1 MVMIII
7 MRRIYTYILALLAL
21 SAACQRVDLPEELPT
36 EKPSDLPTGAIGR
49 KATITFSTAELMG
62 PETKGVIDPSVD
74 VNTLYL
80 IVFDANGMLVEKCKA
95 TKLDTSDHD
104 DHQHGRH
111 YTVTLTTTDE
121 PRIIHFVANC
131 PISQV
136 VYGHETSIIGNMY
149 VDRNNWEHKTEYETA
164 YWARIEVPYILVE
177 EKEVTQED
185 GTTKIVTSLDANI
198 VSKFMHVPLLRNYAE
213 ITVTDET
220 DNTFGFI
227 GFTVY
232 NLLDRG
238 TIAPYNSNTQEF
250 QSFTYVDPDTQELKN
265 YLYPEISSLNYE
277 GHALISA
284 QLVTDFIRNDDGT
297 VKIYESN
304 KPFYVYERKVSVMT
318 DEEEKWRESPPH
330 IIIKGRYNHGDPVTD
345 NSPIY
350 YYKMDLVYTEKD
362 EDGYEEIKY
371 YNILRN
377 FMYQFNLKAVHDEG
391 YSTLA
396 EAVAGA
402 AGNNISG
409 SSSTSKLTNVS
420 DNEGRLWVSYTDTT
434 LVTNNAVT
442 LKYKYVPNYYDST
455 KDDYQQVKNGQ
466 VRFENIEGDVIT
478 GIDIANSDITG
489 TGPWAGYRNVTVY
502 VKDPEAITHQQAL
515 QLKTNSAHLNRQ
527 IRYTLR
533 EKLDMVVECTP
544 KVSGSMMQPV
554 TVDIKLPTGMTD
566 DMFPL
571 MLNMET
577 YNRTLSPDAGNKNNP
592 AIPVTAGPSIIDI
605 DGRRGEN
612 SYYYTVTI
620 PTFSAYQAMKNDGYV
635 LHTYWLTNKADN
647 ASTMYVDN
655 KYFNQGSDSWQNYK
669 YTFSNVSCTSS
680 AVGVGKEVTIS
691 FTMANGAIGKPV
703 TISLVGMKYTGTL
716 GGVNYTDATVVTYTP
731 PSSNVTISGFKTTT
745 ATDPVSFT
753 LDADEYNI
761 YGPVEGARQTYQFN
775 GAFVDVTS
783 LAAEEDIEVDFTF
796 NVPADAFNALKAL
809 DPEATANGVPMYV
822 TLDRLMPA
830 DDQLVYSQLRV
841 EGDRYLYLIKK
852 AGTQTIRLA
861 TTEDAGGACK
871 VTLQAEYFDTETKE
885 IQQKGR
891 EFRSLKINNNRIAQ
905 GLGRSVDIT
914 FQLDAAEGNNA
925 QKDVTVTLT
934 NMTINGEHTV
944 TFNTGDN
951 NAVTNNNGTYTI
963 RNVVTADD
971 PAGQLKVA
979 ITAKGYSSREATFN
993 KERPMPKFTTSLDKT
1008 NVGADA
1014 DQVVT
1019 LTFSSEDLLD
1029 GMAVTLELD
1038 GLKPQD
1044 NLPTKAVSYIY
1055 TVKGTGTQTIKLVT
1069 TESITTN
1076 KTCTIQLKADG
1087 FEDSAVATVQQTAA
1101 TYALKMSNASRQ
1113 NEIYNSQV
1121 CYLLDQPLAT
1131 NTTYT
1136 FKCHVKATSNINSL
1150 SIYLQQEPA
1159 NEQNYDPKMQNITT
1173 QWKEITTTITTDG
1186 RQFNVITFNIGQFV
1200 GDIYMDNVSLKR
1212 NGNNTELMKNNDF
1225 ESGNCDGWFIKG
1237 NATFECVPEGYEP

>member
-1 MVMIII
+1 

-21 SAACQRVDLPEELPT
+21 CVSCQRIDLPEDSQDDQT
-36 EKPSDLPTGAIGR
+36 SDLPTCAIGS
-49 KATITFSTAELMG
+49 KATITFSTAELMN

-80 IVFDANGMLVEKCKA
+80 IVFDENGMLVEKCKA
-95 TKLDTSDHD
+95 TKLDNSDHD

-121 PRIIHFVANC
+121 RRIIHFVANC

-136 VYGHETSIIGNMY
+136 MYGHETSIIGNMY
-149 VDRNNWEHKTEYETA
+149 VDRNNWEQKTEYETS
-164 YWARIEVPYILVE
+164 YWARIEVPYILVNE
-177 EKEVTQED
+177 EEVTLED

-213 ITVTDET
+213 ITVTDKT
-220 DNTFGFI
+220 PDNTFEFI
-227 GFTVY
+227 GYTVY

-238 TIAPYNSNTQEF
+238 TIAPYNSNTQKF
-250 QSFTYVDPDTQELKN
+250 QSFIYTDEETQEIKN
-265 YLYPEISSLNYE
+265 YSYPQLEDLKYE
-277 GHALISA
+277 GHALTSA

-297 VKIYESN
+297 VKIYASD

-330 IIIKGRYNHGDPVTD
+330 IIIKGRYNHGKPVTD
-345 NSPIY
+345 SSPIY

-362 EDGYEEIKY
+362 NQGFEEIKY

-377 FMYQFNLKAVHDEG
+377 FMYQFNLTAVHDEG
-391 YSTLA
+391 YATLA

-420 DNEGRLWVSYTDTT
+420 DNEGRLWVNYTDTT
-434 LVTNNAVT
+434 LVTGNAVS
-442 LKYKYVPNYYDST
+442 LKYKYVPNYYGTEGSKYK
-455 KDDYQQVKNGQ
+455 KDDIHNEL

-478 GIDIANSDITG
+478 GIEIADSDITG
-489 TGPWAGYRNVTVY
+489 TGQWSGYRNVTVY
-502 VKDPEAITHQQAL
+502 VKDPEKIIHQQVL
-515 QLKTNSAHLNRQ
+515 KLKTNSAHLNRQ

-533 EKLDMVVECTP
+533 EKLTMEVECTP
-544 KVSGSMMQPV
+544 KVARSMMQPV

-571 MLNMET
+571 VLNMET
-577 YNRTLSPDAGNKNNP
+577 YNRTLSPDAAKNT
-592 AIPVTAGPSIIDI
+592 IPVTAGPSIID
-605 DGRRGEN
+605 GRRDEL

-620 PTFSAYQAMKNDGYV
+620 PTFDAYKELNNTGYV
-635 LHTYWLTNKADN
+635 YSTYWKTNKADN
-647 ASTMYVDN
+647 ASTIYVDN
-655 KYFNQGSDSWQNYK
+655 KYFNQGSDSWQNYT
-669 YTFSNVSCTSS
+669 YTFSNVSCASS
-680 AVGVGKEVTIS
+680 AVGVGKDVTIS
-691 FTMANGAIGKPV
+691 FTMDNSDGSFKGRKIA
-703 TISLVGMKYTGTL
+703 ISLDGMTYNGQKSFEYTVPNTNNTTRNL
-716 GGVNYTDATVVTYTP
+716 
-731 PSSNVTISGFKTTT
+731 SISGLKTTT

-775 GAFVDVTS
+775 GAFVNVTS
-783 LAAEEDIEVDFTF
+783 LAAEADVEVDFTF

-830 DDQLVYSQLRV
+830 DDQLVYSQLRA
-841 EGDRYLYLIKK
+841 EGDRYLYLIKQ

-861 TTEDAGGACK
+861 TTEEAGGACK

-885 IQQKGR
+885 INQVGR
-891 EFRSLKINNNRIAQ
+891 EFRSLKITNDRIAQ
-905 GLGRSVDIT
+905 GLGRSVNIT

-963 RNVVTADD
+963 KNVVTADD
-971 PAGQLKVA
+971 PAGQLKVS

-993 KERPMPKFTTSLDKT
+993 KERPKPKFTTSLNKT
-1008 NVGADA
+1008 SLGADA
-1014 DQVVT
+1014 GQEVI
-1019 LTFSSEDLLD
+1019 LTFSSEDLVN
-1029 GMAVTLELD
+1029 GMPVTLELD
-1038 GLKPQD
+1038 GLKPKND
-1044 NLPTKAVSYIY
+1044 LPTKAVTRYVY
-1055 TVKGTGTQTIKLVT
+1055 TVNGTGTQTITLVT
-1069 TESITTN
+1069 TESTTTN

-1101 TYALKMSNASRQ
+1101 TYALKMSNASEQ
-1113 NEIYNSQV
+1113 NQIYNSQV

-1136 FKCHVKATSNINSL
+1136 FKCHVRATSDINSL

-1159 NEQNYDPKMQNITT
+1159 NEQKYDPQMQNITT
-1173 QWKEITTTITTDG
+1173 QWKEITATITTDG
-1186 RQFNVITFNIGQFV
+1186 KQYNVITFNIGKFV